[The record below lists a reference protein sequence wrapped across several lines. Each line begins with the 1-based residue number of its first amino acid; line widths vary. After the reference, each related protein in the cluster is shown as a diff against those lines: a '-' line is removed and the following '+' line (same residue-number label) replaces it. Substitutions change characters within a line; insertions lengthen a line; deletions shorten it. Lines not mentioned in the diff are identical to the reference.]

1 MKTLISLI
9 VFTAVTQIAQADD
22 AAQKAEKYYQ
32 QGLAAERQGDPAAAL
47 AAYKAAVE
55 LNSNHT
61 NARYRAGEVKTN
73 PEAIKAAAKQA
84 KVGSIMLP
92 AYQID
97 DATVQDAIAL
107 LSTAIE
113 KQQKEG
119 DAAINFIVEDPKKK
133 LEDVRINLNLKNI
146 PVSAVLQYIH
156 TQANTKI
163 RYDEHAVV
171 LSAR

>member
-9 VFTAVTQIAQADD
+9 VFTTASQIAYAED
-22 AAQKAEKYYQ
+22 AAQKAEKFYQ
-32 QGLAAERQGDPAAAL
+32 QGLASERQGDPAAAL

-61 NARYRAGEVKTN
+61 SARYRAGEVKTN
-73 PEAIKAAAKQA
+73 PEAIKAAGKQA

-97 DATVQDAIAL
+97 DATVQEAVAL
-107 LSTAIE
+107 LTLAIE

-119 DAAINFIVEDPKKK
+119 DAAINFIVEDTNKK
-133 LEDVRINLNLKNI
+133 LENVRINLNLKNI
-146 PVSAVLQYIH
+146 PVSAVLHYIH